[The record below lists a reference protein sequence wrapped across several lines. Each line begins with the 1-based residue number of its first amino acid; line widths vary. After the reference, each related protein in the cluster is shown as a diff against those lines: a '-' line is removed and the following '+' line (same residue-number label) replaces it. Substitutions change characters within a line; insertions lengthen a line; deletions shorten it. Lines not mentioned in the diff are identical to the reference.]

1 MLQNEANFG
10 FRTLVLRTADD
21 FDRRPFMTKHRPIVS
36 MVSAAFALAIVSSA
50 AGAQPFGSGSGMM
63 GPGMMMGSRA
73 GCGHGS
79 PRFMQWRADRL
90 ADGLKLT
97 DEQRAKFEV
106 FKTASSKAADAMQ
119 TACAADVG
127 TTMPGRMD
135 AMEKR
140 MEAMLAGMGTVRPAL
155 DAFYASLTE
164 QQKAQF
170 DSRSGRHRF
179 WGMRDAW

>member
-1 MLQNEANFG
+1 
-10 FRTLVLRTADD
+10 
-21 FDRRPFMTKHRPIVS
+21 MTKHRRP
-36 MVSAAFALAIVSSA
+36 ALLTCAVVALSLLASGA
-50 AGAQPFGSGSGMM
+50 EAQPYGSGGGMM

-73 GCGHGS
+73 GCGQGS
-79 PRFMQWRADRL
+79 SRFMHWRTERL
-90 ADGLKLT
+90 ADRLKLT
-97 DEQRAKFEV
+97 DEQRAKFED
-106 FKTASSKAADAMQ
+106 FKTASSKAADAMRS
-119 TACAADVG
+119 TCAADVG

-140 MEAMLAGMGTVRPAL
+140 MEAMLAGMKAVRPAF

-170 DSRSGRHRF
+170 DSRAGRHRF